1 MPILKRLGA
10 LSLSLALAL
19 TAFTGCSGNSS
30 GSSSSSGDGSSSQ
43 VEAMDLSSVT
53 DPYLA
58 TAGLAGDTVVATVN
72 GLDITA
78 DNLLYWL
85 AANIDSTAQY
95 YSMMGMPATD
105 LPWDTEVE
113 DGVTLS
119 QSFLDAAL
127 QTAALY
133 VLVPSVAQKE
143 GLSVSDDFSQAM
155 NQAMDAMVQQAGS
168 QQLVDHAMWYNALTS
183 DLYSRIY
190 QASDLNS
197 QLMNRYYG
205 EGGPDAP
212 SDQDI
217 LTYVS
222 DNLQIAYKA
231 KHILLKTVDTSKP
244 IKDEDGNAT
253 GEYEKLDD
261 ATVAEKKALA
271 EDILSQLQAADDKE
285 ALFDDLMEQYS
296 EDTDSSGAVN
306 KPEGYECS
314 TGQMAEP
321 FETAALALQPG
332 EISGIVESNYGYHI
346 ILRLPIQPADYR
358 DQYISYLMT
367 QRQNGWLEDTPAETT
382 DAYGKIDPAAFYTK
396 LTALRTAV
404 QAEVEASQAES
415 SGDASSSSSNSSSSS
430 SSAS

>member
-127 QTAALY
+127 QTAAL
-133 VLVPSVAQKE
+133 
-143 GLSVSDDFSQAM
+143 
-155 NQAMDAMVQQAGS
+155 
-168 QQLVDHAMWYNALTS
+168 
-183 DLYSRIY
+183 
-190 QASDLNS
+190 
-197 QLMNRYYG
+197 
-205 EGGPDAP
+205 
-212 SDQDI
+212 
-217 LTYVS
+217 
-222 DNLQIAYKA
+222 
-231 KHILLKTVDTSKP
+231 
-244 IKDEDGNAT
+244 
-253 GEYEKLDD
+253 
-261 ATVAEKKALA
+261 
-271 EDILSQLQAADDKE
+271 
-285 ALFDDLMEQYS
+285 
-296 EDTDSSGAVN
+296 
-306 KPEGYECS
+306 
-314 TGQMAEP
+314 
-321 FETAALALQPG
+321 
-332 EISGIVESNYGYHI
+332 
-346 ILRLPIQPADYR
+346 
-358 DQYISYLMT
+358 
-367 QRQNGWLEDTPAETT
+367 
-382 DAYGKIDPAAFYTK
+382 
-396 LTALRTAV
+396 
-404 QAEVEASQAES
+404 
-415 SGDASSSSSNSSSSS
+415 
-430 SSAS
+430 